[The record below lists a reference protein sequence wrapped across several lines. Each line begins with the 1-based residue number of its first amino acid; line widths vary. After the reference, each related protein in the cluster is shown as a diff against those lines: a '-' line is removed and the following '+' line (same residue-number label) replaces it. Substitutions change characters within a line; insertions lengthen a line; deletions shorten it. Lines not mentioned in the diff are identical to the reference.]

1 MVRKLVSTHHDF
13 ILTVLRLV
21 LGVVFFAHGAQKMFG
36 WFGGAGFT
44 GTMGFFT
51 HQMGIPAPLAFLA
64 IAAEFFGGLG
74 LMVGLLGRVAAFGI
88 IGTMIVAAVMVHLQF
103 GLFMNWSGNQQGEG
117 IEYHLLAIALGLAIA
132 VKGSGALSFDYLIS
146 RLGSNPAS
154 QLTPTQATSL

>member
-64 IAAEFFGGLG
+64 IA
-74 LMVGLLGRVAAFGI
+74 
-88 IGTMIVAAVMVHLQF
+88 
-103 GLFMNWSGNQQGEG
+103 
-117 IEYHLLAIALGLAIA
+117 LGLAIA
-132 VKGSGALSFDYLIS
+132 VKGSGALSFDQLIS
-146 RLGSNPAS
+146 RLGSDPAS
-154 QLTPTQATSL
+154 QLPPTQATSLSAEYAGYPSDFSRKGQAAD